1 MTRRVGTSALALTTA
16 SCACIAM
23 CAEEPRFSYRD
34 AANASWE
41 EVRVASMPFGRSP
54 LSVHVPLGLPA
65 VADLFYCDCAF
76 NVWKLPVPPDML
88 TGDPKSEAIS
98 RDLRVGLISV
108 ALDEAPFV
116 PEFRQTRW
124 SRRAGG
130 LPVVRGE
137 LDAKYRTY
145 SFEYCTNPGNGELYI
160 RGSVRNAGNEPGKA
174 VIRLRRS
181 APFERDV
188 CDYHY
193 FTFRWDAAK
202 WNAGGVQA
210 PPKVVENDFDV
221 VEHESEWKCEDSAYG
236 MGENFWGSPYY
247 VHPAMRLKSGCGALR
262 FEAAL
267 QPGEERSFTVAAGF
281 SDMEIKSH
289 PPFKETLSSA
299 EKFWRQHVRVAADFG
314 SSRVN
319 DMFCSLQYCNLQLLL
334 NPWKNPDV
342 PYLQPCQ
349 GGSSERFY
357 VWVWEAMCALRPM
370 VRLGH
375 NEEVRKVLEF
385 VLRLQDGG
393 CPPKGDFTTLSGA
406 IGTTGPRWANTTG
419 AALMLAADYLVC
431 SEDVDFE
438 RKHIAGLIRAA
449 RWILGETAATRRF
462 DSQGRKIVGY
472 GLMPGCV
479 ANDGDRGLFF
489 ATTDAYSYAGVKS
502 LVDFLV
508 SKHHPEAAELSAECA
523 RYKEDIDA
531 AIASVQR
538 DDGFIPRVVGAD
550 VGGSFEFRNI
560 PASLNF
566 LRAGMSDAAT
576 DARLPAMVRY
586 WEMHRANG
594 PFALPFDFGIRYIG
608 NTETCLS
615 RYHAQRGEWKRAY
628 FAREAAMNY
637 AMTRDLWITGERY
650 SEVDEGFVPWQPNAS
665 NNGRLL
671 DLLADRFLLEGE
683 SRLVLMGGFAPFEKA
698 NVSIDGLRTKCGGR
712 FSLKRADGMLAA
724 EWERAIPKGALIV
737 IPGHHAFRPQG
748 TPIRRVSG
756 ELWETTAPTKTLR
769 GEVSVQ

>member
-1 MTRRVGTSALALTTA
+1 
-16 SCACIAM
+16 
-23 CAEEPRFSYRD
+23 
-34 AANASWE
+34 
-41 EVRVASMPFGRSP
+41 MPFGRSP

-98 RDLRVGLISV
+98 RDLRVGLVSV

-116 PEFRQTRW
+116 PEFRLTRW

-130 LPVVRGE
+130 FPIVRGE

-145 SFEYCTNPGNGELYI
+145 SFEYCTNPRNGELYI
-160 RGSVRNAGNEPGKA
+160 RGTVRNAGNAPGKA
-174 VIRLRRS
+174 VVRLRRS
-181 APFERDV
+181 APLERDV

-202 WNAGGVQA
+202 WNADGVLA
-210 PPKVVENDFDV
+210 PPMVVENNFDV
-221 VEHESEWKCEDSAYG
+221 VENESGWKYEDSAYG
-236 MGENFWGSPYY
+236 MCENFWGSPYY
-247 VHPAMRLKSGCGALR
+247 VHPAMRLKNGCGALR
-262 FEAAL
+262 FEASL
-267 QPGEERSFTVAAGF
+267 QPGEERSFTVAACF
-281 SDMEIKSH
+281 SDKEIKSH
-289 PPFKETLSSA
+289 PPFEETLSAA
-299 EKFWRQHVRVAADFG
+299 EEFWRQHIRVAADFG
-314 SSRVN
+314 SRRVN
-319 DMFCSLQYCNLQLLL
+319 DIFCCLQYCNLQLLL
-334 NPWKNPDV
+334 NPWKRPDA

-375 NEEVRKVLEF
+375 DEEVRKVLEF

-393 CPPKGDFTTLSGA
+393 CPPRGDFTTLSGA

-419 AALMLAADYLVC
+419 AALMLAADYLIC
-431 SEDVDFE
+431 SADVDFE
-438 RKHIAGLIRAA
+438 RKHISGLIRAA

-462 DSQGRKIVGY
+462 DSQGKKIVGY

-502 LVDFLV
+502 FVDFLV
-508 SKHHPEAAELSAECA
+508 SKHHPEAEELSAECA

-560 PASLNF
+560 PSSLNF
-566 LRAGMSDAAT
+566 LHAGMSDAAT
-576 DARLPAMVRY
+576 DARLSAMVRY

-594 PFALPFDFGIRYIG
+594 PFARPFDFGIRYIG
-608 NTETCLS
+608 NTETCLC

-637 AMTRDLWITGERY
+637 AMTRDLWVTGERY

-712 FSLKRADGMLAA
+712 FSLKRADGMLVV
-724 EWERAIPKGALIV
+724 EWERAIPNGTVIV
-737 IPGHHAFRPQG
+737 IPGHLAFCPQG

-756 ELWETTAPTKTLR
+756 EMWETTAPTKTLR
-769 GEVSVQ
+769 GEVSVP